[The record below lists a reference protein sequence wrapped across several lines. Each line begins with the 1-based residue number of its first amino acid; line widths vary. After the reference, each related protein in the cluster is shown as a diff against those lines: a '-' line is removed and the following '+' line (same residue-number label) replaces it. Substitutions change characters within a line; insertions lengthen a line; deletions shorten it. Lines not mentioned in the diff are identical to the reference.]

1 MDPVGWF
8 IAAYVTAALLSSSD
22 EKKRKNRQVRGER
35 LARER
40 RQVREKLVAEERRLE
55 RERIKREEEYR
66 LERER
71 IKREEEYRLERERI
85 KREEEGFE
93 AKIKVFGWD
102 KPVEQNNVQVSTKA
116 VKNTSQLSSENKK
129 LFDFLDKY
137 YNLYLPYLQSY
148 MTNPYKIKNEQE
160 QKALNSQLRR
170 VLGGKGFYEFE
181 IDQFIIN
188 GSMATEEAIFNRR

>member
-8 IAAYVTAALLSSSD
+8 IAILVGLSYQEHLD

-35 LARER
+35 LA
-40 RQVREKLVAEERRLE
+40 
-55 RERIKREEEYR
+55 
-66 LERER
+66 
-71 IKREEEYRLERERI
+71 RERI